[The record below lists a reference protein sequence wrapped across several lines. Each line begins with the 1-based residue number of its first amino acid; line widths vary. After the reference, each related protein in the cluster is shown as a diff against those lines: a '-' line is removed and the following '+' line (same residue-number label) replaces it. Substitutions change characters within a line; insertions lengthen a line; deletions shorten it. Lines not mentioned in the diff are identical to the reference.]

1 MSSAPQGV
9 VDSPVV
15 PPGTVVEEAQHLAG
29 LAWPVV
35 LAQVGMVAM
44 GVVDLFVAG
53 QLGAVSMGAIGV
65 GHTLGFAAMVPAMGT
80 ASGVDPIVAQAYGAG
95 TPRVAGAAALKCA
108 GLVGVLLVVTLA
120 AHLAATP
127 LLTLLQQDPLLIPEA
142 SRYLWI
148 TAVGMP
154 AFMGFLVIKQLL
166 QGNGIMRPAMYA
178 VVVAN
183 VVNLVLDIGLGLG
196 RFGLPKLGV
205 DGIAWATVGVR
216 WSMLVVLAIVAIPHV
231 RRAWPTAVERAQVSW
246 SQVAGTALPV
256 GLHSSVEAWAF
267 VVAGLVAGTLGA
279 VEAAAHAGAMNV
291 ASLTFMVPLGIGA
304 AAATRVGNLV
314 GAKMSWVRSGW
325 VAVGLGAS
333 VMAISAVCFATWPAQ
348 IASLYSPD
356 AAVVAAMATL
366 LPLAAVFQG
375 FDGTQAV
382 SFGVLRGVGDTRVP
396 SAIALVAFWLVS
408 VPLQLWLAYGLGWG
422 LTGVWTGLVAG
433 LSCVAVLLVGRIA
446 VFSRR
451 VVEPA

>member
-1 MSSAPQGV
+1 
-9 VDSPVV
+9 
-15 PPGTVVEEAQHLAG
+15 
-29 LAWPVV
+29 
-35 LAQVGMVAM
+35 MVAM

-53 QLGAVSMGAIGV
+53 QLGAVPMGAIGV
-65 GHTLGFAAMVPAMGT
+65 GHTLGFAALVPAMGT

-95 TPRVAGAAALKCA
+95 RPRVAGAAALKCA
-108 GLVGVLLVVTLA
+108 GLVGVLLVLTIA

-127 LLTLLQQDPLLIPEA
+127 LLTLLQQDPVLIPTA

-148 TAVGMP
+148 TAAGMP
-154 AFMGFLVIKQLL
+154 AFMGFLVLKQLL

-183 VVNLVLDIGLGLG
+183 LVNLFLDIGLGLG
-196 RFGLPKLGV
+196 RWGLPKLGV

-216 WSMLVVLAIVAIPHV
+216 WSMLVVLALVAVPHV
-231 RRAWPTAVERAQVSW
+231 KRAWPTAVERAQVTW
-246 SQVAGTALPV
+246 RDVARTALPV

-314 GAKMSWVRSGW
+314 GARMSWSRTGW
-325 VAVGLGAS
+325 VAVGLGAG
-333 VMAISAVCFATWPAQ
+333 VMALSATTFATMPEA
-348 IASLYSPD
+348 IARLYSPD
-356 AAVVAAMATL
+356 VAVVAAMASL
-366 LPLAAVFQG
+366 LPLAAAFQG

-382 SFGVLRGVGDTRVP
+382 AFGVLRGVGDTRVP

-408 VPLQLWLAYGLGWG
+408 VPLQLTLAYGYGWG

-433 LSCVAVLLVGRIA
+433 LSCVGVLLVARIQLFA
-446 VFSRR
+446 RR
-451 VVEPA
+451 TTQTSAHGSS